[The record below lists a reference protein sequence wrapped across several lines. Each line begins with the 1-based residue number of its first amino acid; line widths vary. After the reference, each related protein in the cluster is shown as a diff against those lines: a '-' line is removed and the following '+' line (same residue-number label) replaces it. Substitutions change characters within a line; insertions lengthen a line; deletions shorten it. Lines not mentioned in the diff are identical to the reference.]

1 MRVER
6 RLIAPRLDEQHVA
19 LISLRQQHVELLA
32 AVLGTR
38 KSRVSL
44 HQFDEGA
51 AMFGFHL
58 EFDDDHQ
65 AAHNHFLRLGSAA
78 SSVIGG
84 RRGKRRPRISGDLD
98 DGTRRTAHDI
108 ADCRMVGAAGTAALA
123 ATGLAAADLWE
134 LRTGRRQ
141 EVAVDLRRAVA
152 SLRSGHYLQVNGVRV
167 REDRNPLMGMY
178 PAKNG
183 RWSYIHANF
192 PNHRA
197 AALRVLG
204 CEENREAVK
213 RAVANWDAL
222 ELEEAIIAAGGAGGM
237 VRSMAEWARHP
248 QAAAVASL
256 PLLEIVKIGDSP
268 PEKLPEGGRP
278 LSGIRVLDLTRVL
291 AGPTCARTLA
301 EHGAD
306 VLKITAPHIAAR
318 DDQEYDTGHGKLS
331 ARLDLRQP
339 AELDTLKGLVRQA
352 DVFSQ
357 GYRPGTL
364 GNRGLS
370 PEELA
375 KLRPGLVYVSL
386 CAFSHMGPW
395 ASRRGFDTVVQNV
408 SGITTRQ
415 GELFPGAEPGPQFY
429 PVSAIDYL
437 TGYLMAFGAM
447 VALARRAREGGSWL
461 VRISLAQ
468 TGRWLVNCGE
478 VPEASL
484 KNVAKEFSEAEID
497 RWSIESDAPAGRLR
511 HLGPTVRLSETPPR
525 WARPSVPLGHNEPVW
540 PARAA

>member
-1 MRVER
+1 M
-6 RLIAPRLDEQHVA
+6 
-19 LISLRQQHVELLA
+19 
-32 AVLGTR
+32 
-38 KSRVSL
+38 
-44 HQFDEGA
+44 
-51 AMFGFHL
+51 
-58 EFDDDHQ
+58 
-65 AAHNHFLRLGSAA
+65 
-78 SSVIGG
+78 
-84 RRGKRRPRISGDLD
+84 
-98 DGTRRTAHDI
+98 AHDALRTI
-108 ADCRMVGAAGTAALA
+108 LAPAYAGVAGWPEERARAVEITGGADPVLPTPFRIGAAGAAALA

-134 LRTGRRQ
+134 LRSGRRQ
-141 EVAVDLRRAVA
+141 DVAVDLRQAVA
-152 SLRSGHYLQVNGVRV
+152 SLRSGHYLQVNGTKVRN
-167 REDRNPLMGMY
+167 DRNPVMGMY

-204 CEENREAVK
+204 CEENREAV
-213 RAVANWDAL
+213 RQAVATWDAL

-237 VRSMAEWARHP
+237 VRSMAEWAEHP
-248 QAAAVASL
+248 QAAAIASL
-256 PLLEIVKIGDSP
+256 PLLEILKIGDSP
-268 PEKLPEGGRP
+268 PEKLPEGDRP

-306 VLKITAPHIAAR
+306 VLKITASHIAAR

-331 ARLDLRQP
+331 ARLDLRQLQD
-339 AELDTLKGLVRQA
+339 LDTLKGLVREG

-375 KLRPGLVYVSL
+375 AVRPGLVYVSL
-386 CAFSHMGPW
+386 CAFSHKGLW
-395 ASRRGFDTVVQNV
+395 ASRRGFDTVVQNI

-415 GELFPGAEPGPQFY
+415 GKLFPGAEPGAPQFY

-468 TGRWLVNCGE
+468 TGRWLVGQGE
-478 VPEASL
+478 VPEAGL
-484 KNVAKEFSEAEID
+484 KDVATEFPQADID

-525 WARPSVPLGHNEPVW
+525 WARPSVPLGYNEPAW

>member
-1 MRVER
+1 M
-6 RLIAPRLDEQHVA
+6 
-19 LISLRQQHVELLA
+19 
-32 AVLGTR
+32 
-38 KSRVSL
+38 
-44 HQFDEGA
+44 
-51 AMFGFHL
+51 
-58 EFDDDHQ
+58 
-65 AAHNHFLRLGSAA
+65 
-78 SSVIGG
+78 
-84 RRGKRRPRISGDLD
+84 
-98 DGTRRTAHDI
+98 AHDALRTI
-108 ADCRMVGAAGTAALA
+108 LPVAGWPEERARAVEITGGTDPVLPTPFRIGAAGAAALA

-134 LRTGRRQ
+134 LRSGRRQ
-141 EVAVDLRRAVA
+141 QVVVDLHQAVA
-152 SLRSGHYLQVNGVRV
+152 SLRSGHYLQVNGARV
-167 REDRNPLMGMY
+167 RNERNPVMGMY

-204 CEENREAVK
+204 CEENHEAVR
-213 RAVANWDAL
+213 RAVATWDAL

-237 VRSMAEWARHP
+237 VRSMTEWAQHP
-248 QAAAVASL
+248 QAAAIASL
-256 PLLEIVKIGDSP
+256 PLMEIVKIGDSP

-306 VLKITAPHIAAR
+306 VLKITASHIAAR

-339 AELDTLKGLVRQA
+339 QELDMLQGLVREA

-386 CAFSHMGPW
+386 CAFSHQGPW
-395 ASRRGFDTVVQNV
+395 APRRGFDTVVQNV

-447 VALARRAREGGSWL
+447 VALARRTKEGGSWL

-468 TGRWLVNCGE
+468 TGRWLVDRGE
-478 VPEASL
+478 VPAVSL
-484 KNVAKEFSEAEID
+484 KDAPKEIPQADID
-497 RWSIESDAPAGRLR
+497 RWSIDSDAPAGKLR
-511 HLGPTVRLSETPPR
+511 HLGPTVQLSETKPY
-525 WARPSVPLGHNEPVW
+525 WARPSVPLGYNEPVW
-540 PARAA
+540 PARAT

>member
-1 MRVER
+1 MSHDALRTILPVVGLDADRARTVEFTGG
-6 RLIAPRLDEQHVA
+6 LDPILPTSFKIGE
-19 LISLRQQHVELLA
+19 
-32 AVLGTR
+32 T
-38 KSRVSL
+38 
-44 HQFDEGA
+44 
-51 AMFGFHL
+51 
-58 EFDDDHQ
+58 
-65 AAHNHFLRLGSAA
+65 SAA
-78 SSVIGG
+78 CLGAIG
-84 RRGKRRPRISGDLD
+84 
-98 DGTRRTAHDI
+98 I
-108 ADCRMVGAAGTAALA
+108 AVS
-123 ATGLAAADLWE
+123 DLWE
-134 LRTGRRQ
+134 LRGGKRQ
-141 EVAVDLRRAVA
+141 GIAVDARRATA
-152 SLRSGHYLQVNGVRV
+152 SLRSGHYLKMEQAQVSHK
-167 REDRNPLMGMY
+167 RNPVMGMY

-197 AALRVLG
+197 AALKVLG
-204 CEENREAVK
+204 VPEEREAVQ
-213 RAVANWDAL
+213 RAVGKWDAL
-222 ELEEAIIAAGGAGGM
+222 ELEEAI
-237 VRSMAEWARHP
+237 
-248 QAAAVASL
+248 ASL
-256 PLLEIVKIGDSP
+256 PLIEILKIGDSP
-268 PEKLPEGGRP
+268 PEPLPEAERP

-339 AELDTLKGLVRQA
+339 QDLDTLKGLVREG

-370 PEELA
+370 PEALA
-375 KLRPGLVYVSL
+375 AVRPGLVYVSL
-386 CAFSHMGPW
+386 CAFSHKGPW
-395 ASRRGFDTVVQNV
+395 AARRGFDTVVQNV

-415 GELFPGAEPGPQFY
+415 GELFPGANPGPQFY

-468 TGRWLVNCGE
+468 TGRWLVGRGQ
-478 VPEASL
+478 VPEAAL
-484 KNVAKEFSEAEID
+484 ANVDKELYPAEIA
-497 RWSIESDAPAGRLR
+497 RWSIESDTPAGRLR
-511 HLGPTVRLSETPPR
+511 HLGPTVRLSETAPY
-525 WARPSVPLGHNEPVW
+525 WARPSVPLGHHQPVW
-540 PARAA
+540 PASAA